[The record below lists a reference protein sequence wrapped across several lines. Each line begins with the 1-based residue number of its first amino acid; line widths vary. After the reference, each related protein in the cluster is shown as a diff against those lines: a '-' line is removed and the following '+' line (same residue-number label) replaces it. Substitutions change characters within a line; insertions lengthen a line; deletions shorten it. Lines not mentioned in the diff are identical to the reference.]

1 MLICILQTMAPFRWL
16 LVQNDIDLAIAV
28 DAARPEKSSD
38 WDVIAAKLRNHFS
51 NPEKPV
57 ELTGH
62 SCRERMD
69 RVLEKY
75 KSEES
80 RCLKRYPHILIIYT
94 EALSFQLDKC
104 FNILGQETRMSSPN

>member
-1 MLICILQTMAPFRWL
+1 MQANIVRIHVDLHLADNGAVQMAL
-16 LVQNDIDLAIAV
+16 DLAIEV

-38 WDVIAAKLRNHFS
+38 WDLIAAKLSNHFS
-51 NPEKPV
+51 TPEKPV
-57 ELTGH
+57 ELTGR

-80 RCLKRYPHILIIYT
+80 RSLIRCLHILIIYWCT
-94 EALSFQLDKC
+94 SDVHQHGGRK
-104 FNILGQETRMSSPN
+104 IV